1 MDNAQSSICVH
12 EAHGMYTISGGE
24 RRDLNHAKKKKA
36 SRDGKPWWLTEWS
49 AKN

>member
-1 MDNAQSSICVH
+1 MDNAKSSICVH

-24 RRDLNHAKKKKA
+24 GEILTMPKKEGFPG
-36 SRDGKPWWLTEWS
+36 GKPWWLTEWS